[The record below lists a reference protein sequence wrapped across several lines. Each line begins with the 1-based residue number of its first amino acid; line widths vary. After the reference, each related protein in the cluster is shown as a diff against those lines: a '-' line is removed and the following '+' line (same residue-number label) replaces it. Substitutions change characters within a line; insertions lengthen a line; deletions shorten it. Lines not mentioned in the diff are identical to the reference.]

1 MRRFAY
7 LALGIIL
14 FAGCSKKQQGL
25 PDADNSYAVETVNS
39 SSADLNT
46 TYPATI
52 RGIQDVEIRPKIA
65 GNITQIYVAE
75 GQAVHRGQI
84 LFSIDSEQYVAAV
97 RAAEAQIKVCQA
109 NIATQRLTVANQ
121 RLLHSKQIISDYAM
135 KSAENQLQAL
145 QAQLASAQAQ
155 LASAHDNLRW
165 CTVSSPADGVIG
177 LLPYKVGTLV
187 GPSMAE
193 AFTTVSN
200 IEHVHIYFSMT
211 EKQLLAMARTSNGGV
226 KAAIKNM
233 PNVRLKLADGTIY
246 DEYGTIDAVSGVIN
260 QSTGAV
266 QMRATFSNSRHLLHS
281 GGTGNILL
289 PTIVSNT
296 IKVPQAAVTEI
307 QDKKFVYIVGAKNK
321 VKSTEI
327 TVEEQND
334 GIYYYVT
341 SGLKA
346 GDRIVIEGVQN
357 LKDDME
363 IKPITPQQA
372 AEKRAQA
379 AKDVK
384 EGKLPF

>member
-84 LFSIDSEQYVAAV
+84 LFTIDSEQYVAAV

-155 LASAHDNLRW
+155 LSSARDNLKW

-187 GPSMAE
+187 GPSMTE

-200 IEHVHIYFSMT
+200 IERVHIYFSMT
-211 EKQLLAMARTSNGGV
+211 EKQLLAMARTGNGGV

-233 PNVRLKLADGTIY
+233 PNVRLKLADGTMY
-246 DEYGTIDAVSGVIN
+246 DEYGTIDAVSGIIN

-334 GIYYYVT
+334 GTYYYVT

-357 LKDDME
+357 LKNDME

>member
-84 LFSIDSEQYVAAV
+84 LFTIDSEQYVAAV
-97 RAAEAQIKVCQA
+97 RAAEAQIKECQA

-155 LASAHDNLRW
+155 LSSARDNLKW

-200 IEHVHIYFSMT
+200 IERVHIYFSMT

-246 DEYGTIDAVSGVIN
+246 DEYGTIDAVSGIIN

-307 QDKKFVYIVGAKNK
+307 QDKKFVYIVDAKNK

-334 GIYYYVT
+334 GTYYYVT

>member
-84 LFSIDSEQYVAAV
+84 LFTIDSEQYVAAV

-155 LASAHDNLRW
+155 LSSARDNLKW

-200 IEHVHIYFSMT
+200 IERVHIYFSMT
-211 EKQLLAMARTSNGGV
+211 EKQLLAMARTGNGGV
-226 KAAIKNM
+226 KTAIKNM

-246 DEYGTIDAVSGVIN
+246 DEYGTIGVIN

-334 GIYYYVT
+334 GTYYYVT

-384 EGKLPF
+384 DGKLPF

>member
-84 LFSIDSEQYVAAV
+84 LFTIDSEQYVAAV

-155 LASAHDNLRW
+155 LSSARDNLKW

-200 IEHVHIYFSMT
+200 IERVHIYFSMT
-211 EKQLLAMARTSNGGV
+211 EKQLLAMARTGNGGV

-246 DEYGTIDAVSGVIN
+246 DEYGTIDAVSGIIN

-334 GIYYYVT
+334 GTYYYVT

>member
-25 PDADNSYAVETVNS
+25 SDADNSYAVETVNS

-52 RGIQDVEIRPKIA
+52 RGIQDVEIRPKIS

-75 GQAVHRGQI
+75 GQTVHRGQI
-84 LFSIDSEQYVAAV
+84 LFTIDSEQYAAAV

-155 LASAHDNLRW
+155 LSSARDNLKW

-200 IEHVHIYFSMT
+200 IERVHIYFSMT
-211 EKQLLAMARTSNGGV
+211 EKQLLAMARTGNGGV

-233 PNVRLKLADGTIY
+233 PNVRLKLADGTMY
-246 DEYGTIDAVSGVIN
+246 DEYGTIDAVSGIIN

-334 GIYYYVT
+334 GTYYYVT

>member
-84 LFSIDSEQYVAAV
+84 LFTIDSEQYVAAV

-155 LASAHDNLRW
+155 LSSARDNLKW

-200 IEHVHIYFSMT
+200 IERVHIYFSMT

-296 IKVPQAAVTEI
+296 IRVPQAAVTEI

-334 GIYYYVT
+334 GTYYYVT

-384 EGKLPF
+384 DGKLPF

>member
-84 LFSIDSEQYVAAV
+84 LFTIDSEQYVAAV

-155 LASAHDNLRW
+155 LSSARDNLKW

-200 IEHVHIYFSMT
+200 IERVHIYFSMT
-211 EKQLLAMARTSNGGV
+211 EKQLLAMARTGNGGV
-226 KAAIKNM
+226 KTAIKNM

-289 PTIVSNT
+289 HTIVSNT

-334 GIYYYVT
+334 GTYYYVT

-384 EGKLPF
+384 DGKLPF

>member
-84 LFSIDSEQYVAAV
+84 LFTIDSEQYVAAV

-121 RLLHSKQIISDYAM
+121 RLLHSKQIISDYTM

-155 LASAHDNLRW
+155 LSSARDNLKW

-200 IEHVHIYFSMT
+200 IERVHIYFSMT
-211 EKQLLAMARTSNGGV
+211 EKQLLAMARTGNGGV

-233 PNVRLKLADGTIY
+233 PNVRLKLADGTMY
-246 DEYGTIDAVSGVIN
+246 DEYGTIDAVSGIIN

-334 GIYYYVT
+334 GTYYYVT

>member
-84 LFSIDSEQYVAAV
+84 LFTIDSEQYVAAV

-155 LASAHDNLRW
+155 LSSARDNLKW

-334 GIYYYVT
+334 GTYYYVT

>member
-84 LFSIDSEQYVAAV
+84 LFTIDSEQYVAAV

-155 LASAHDNLRW
+155 LASARDNLRW

-200 IEHVHIYFSMT
+200 IERVHIYFSMT

-334 GIYYYVT
+334 GTYYYVT

>member
-84 LFSIDSEQYVAAV
+84 LFTIDSEQYVAAV

-155 LASAHDNLRW
+155 LSSARDNLKW

-200 IEHVHIYFSMT
+200 IERVHIYFSMT
-211 EKQLLAMARTSNGGV
+211 EKQLLAMARTGNGGV

-334 GIYYYVT
+334 GTYYYVT

-346 GDRIVIEGVQN
+346 GDRIVI
-357 LKDDME
+357 
-363 IKPITPQQA
+363 
-372 AEKRAQA
+372 
-379 AKDVK
+379 
-384 EGKLPF
+384 

>member
-84 LFSIDSEQYVAAV
+84 LFTIDSEQYVAAV

-155 LASAHDNLRW
+155 LSSARENLKW

-200 IEHVHIYFSMT
+200 IERVHIYFSMT
-211 EKQLLAMARTSNGGV
+211 EKQLLAMARTGNGGV
-226 KAAIKNM
+226 KTAIKNM

-334 GIYYYVT
+334 GTYYYVT

-384 EGKLPF
+384 DGKLPF

>member
-84 LFSIDSEQYVAAV
+84 LFTIDSEQYVAAV

-155 LASAHDNLRW
+155 LSSARDNLKW

-200 IEHVHIYFSMT
+200 IERVHIYFSMT
-211 EKQLLAMARTSNGGV
+211 EKQLLAMARTGNGGV

-233 PNVRLKLADGTIY
+233 PNVRLKLADGTMY
-246 DEYGTIDAVSGVIN
+246 DEYGTIDAVSGIIN

-334 GIYYYVT
+334 GTYYYVT

>member
-65 GNITQIYVAE
+65 GNITHIYVAE

-84 LFSIDSEQYVAAV
+84 LFTIDSEQYVAAV

-155 LASAHDNLRW
+155 LASARDNLRW

-334 GIYYYVT
+334 GTYYYVT

>member
-84 LFSIDSEQYVAAV
+84 LFTIDSEQYVAAV

-155 LASAHDNLRW
+155 LSSARDNLKW

-200 IEHVHIYFSMT
+200 IERVHIYFSMT
-211 EKQLLAMARTSNGGV
+211 EKQLLAMARTGNGGV

-246 DEYGTIDAVSGVIN
+246 DEYGTIDAVSGIIN

-307 QDKKFVYIVGAKNK
+307 QDKKFVYIVDAKNK

-334 GIYYYVT
+334 GTYYYVT

>member
-1 MRRFAY
+1 MRRFVY

-75 GQAVHRGQI
+75 GQTVHRGQI
-84 LFSIDSEQYVAAV
+84 LFTIDSEQYAAAV

-155 LASAHDNLRW
+155 LSSARDNLKW

-200 IEHVHIYFSMT
+200 IERVHIYFSMT
-211 EKQLLAMARTSNGGV
+211 EKQLLAMARTGNGGV

-233 PNVRLKLADGTIY
+233 PNVRLKLADGTMY
-246 DEYGTIDAVSGVIN
+246 DEYGTIDAVSGIIN

-334 GIYYYVT
+334 GTYYYVT

-357 LKDDME
+357 LKNDME

>member
-75 GQAVHRGQI
+75 GQTVHRGQI
-84 LFSIDSEQYVAAV
+84 LFTIDSEQYVAAV

-155 LASAHDNLRW
+155 LAGARDNLKW

-200 IEHVHIYFSMT
+200 IERVHVYFSMT
-211 EKQLLAMARTSNGGV
+211 EKQLLAMARTGNGGV
-226 KAAIKNM
+226 NAAIKNM
-233 PNVRLKLADGTIY
+233 PAVRLKLADGTMY
-246 DEYGTIDAVSGVIN
+246 DETGTIDAVSGVIN

-334 GIYYYVT
+334 GTYYYVT

-372 AEKRAQA
+372 AEKRTQA

>member
-1 MRRFAY
+1 MRRFVY

-75 GQAVHRGQI
+75 GQTVHRGQI
-84 LFSIDSEQYVAAV
+84 LFTIDSEQYAAAV

-155 LASAHDNLRW
+155 LSSARDNLKW

-200 IEHVHIYFSMT
+200 IERVHIYFSMT
-211 EKQLLAMARTSNGGV
+211 EKQLLAMARTGNGGV

-233 PNVRLKLADGTIY
+233 PNVRLKLADGTMY
-246 DEYGTIDAVSGVIN
+246 DEYGTIDAVSGIIN

-334 GIYYYVT
+334 GTYYYVT

>member
-52 RGIQDVEIRPKIA
+52 RGIQDVEIRPKIE

-75 GQAVHRGQI
+75 GQTVHRGQI
-84 LFSIDSEQYVAAV
+84 LFTIDSEQYVAAV

-155 LASAHDNLRW
+155 LSSARDNLKW

-200 IEHVHIYFSMT
+200 IERVHIYFSMT

-334 GIYYYVT
+334 GTYYYVT

>member
-1 MRRFAY
+1 MRRFVY

-84 LFSIDSEQYVAAV
+84 LFTIDSEQYVAAV

-155 LASAHDNLRW
+155 LSSARDNLKW

-200 IEHVHIYFSMT
+200 IERVHIYFSMT
-211 EKQLLAMARTSNGGV
+211 EKQLLAMARTGNGGV

-233 PNVRLKLADGTIY
+233 PNVRLKLADGTMY
-246 DEYGTIDAVSGVIN
+246 DEYGTIDAVSGIIN

-334 GIYYYVT
+334 GTYYYVT

-357 LKDDME
+357 LKNDME

>member
-84 LFSIDSEQYVAAV
+84 LFTIDSEQYVAAV

-155 LASAHDNLRW
+155 LSSARDNLKW

-200 IEHVHIYFSMT
+200 IERVHIYFSMT

-334 GIYYYVT
+334 GTYYYVT

>member
-1 MRRFAY
+1 MRRFVY

-84 LFSIDSEQYVAAV
+84 LFTIDSEQYVAAV

-155 LASAHDNLRW
+155 LSSARDNLKW

-200 IEHVHIYFSMT
+200 IERVHIYFSMT
-211 EKQLLAMARTSNGGV
+211 EKQLLAMARTGNGGV
-226 KAAIKNM
+226 KTAIKNM

-334 GIYYYVT
+334 GTYYYVT

-384 EGKLPF
+384 DGKLPF

>member
-84 LFSIDSEQYVAAV
+84 LFTIDSEQYVAAV

-155 LASAHDNLRW
+155 LSSARDNLKW

-200 IEHVHIYFSMT
+200 IERVHIYFSMT
-211 EKQLLAMARTSNGGV
+211 EKQLLAMARTGNGGV

-334 GIYYYVT
+334 GTYYYVT

-372 AEKRAQA
+372 AEKRTQA

>member
-1 MRRFAY
+1 MRRFVY

-52 RGIQDVEIRPKIA
+52 RGIQDVEIRPKIS
-65 GNITQIYVAE
+65 GNIIQIYVAE
-75 GQAVHRGQI
+75 GQTVHRGQI
-84 LFSIDSEQYVAAV
+84 LFTIDSEQYAAAV

-155 LASAHDNLRW
+155 LSSARDNLKW

-200 IEHVHIYFSMT
+200 IERVHIYFSMT
-211 EKQLLAMARTSNGGV
+211 EKQLLAMARTGNGGV

-233 PNVRLKLADGTIY
+233 PNVRLKLADGTMY
-246 DEYGTIDAVSGVIN
+246 DEYGTIDAVSGIIN

-334 GIYYYVT
+334 GTYYYVT

-357 LKDDME
+357 LKNDME

-379 AKDVK
+379 VK

>member
-84 LFSIDSEQYVAAV
+84 LFTIDSEQYVAAV
-97 RAAEAQIKVCQA
+97 RAAEAQIEVCQA

-155 LASAHDNLRW
+155 LASARDNLRW

-246 DEYGTIDAVSGVIN
+246 DEYGTIDAVSGIIN

-334 GIYYYVT
+334 GTYYYVT

>member
-1 MRRFAY
+1 
-7 LALGIIL
+7 
-14 FAGCSKKQQGL
+14 
-25 PDADNSYAVETVNS
+25 
-39 SSADLNT
+39 
-46 TYPATI
+46 
-52 RGIQDVEIRPKIA
+52 
-65 GNITQIYVAE
+65 
-75 GQAVHRGQI
+75 
-84 LFSIDSEQYVAAV
+84 
-97 RAAEAQIKVCQA
+97 
-109 NIATQRLTVANQ
+109 
-121 RLLHSKQIISDYAM
+121 
-135 KSAENQLQAL
+135 
-145 QAQLASAQAQ
+145 
-155 LASAHDNLRW
+155 
-165 CTVSSPADGVIG
+165 
-177 LLPYKVGTLV
+177 
-187 GPSMAE
+187 MAE

-200 IEHVHIYFSMT
+200 IERVHIYFSMT
-211 EKQLLAMARTSNGGV
+211 EKQLLAMARTGNGGV

-233 PNVRLKLADGTIY
+233 PNVRLKLADGTMY
-246 DEYGTIDAVSGVIN
+246 DEYGTIDAVSGIIN

-334 GIYYYVT
+334 GTYYYVT

-357 LKDDME
+357 LKNDME

>member
-75 GQAVHRGQI
+75 GQTVHRGQI
-84 LFSIDSEQYVAAV
+84 LFTIDSEQYVAAV

-121 RLLHSKQIISDYAM
+121 RLLHSKQIISDYTM

-155 LASAHDNLRW
+155 LSSARDNLKW

-200 IEHVHIYFSMT
+200 IERVHIYFSMT
-211 EKQLLAMARTSNGGV
+211 EKQLLAMARTGNGGV

-334 GIYYYVT
+334 GTYYYVT

>member
-75 GQAVHRGQI
+75 GQTVHRGQI
-84 LFSIDSEQYVAAV
+84 LFTIDSEQYAAAV

-155 LASAHDNLRW
+155 LSSARDNLKW

-200 IEHVHIYFSMT
+200 IERVHIYFSMT
-211 EKQLLAMARTSNGGV
+211 EKQLLAMARTGNGGV

-233 PNVRLKLADGTIY
+233 PNVRLKLADGTMY
-246 DEYGTIDAVSGVIN
+246 DEYGTIDAVSGIIN

-334 GIYYYVT
+334 GTYYYVT

>member
-1 MRRFAY
+1 MRRFVY

-84 LFSIDSEQYVAAV
+84 LFTIDSEQYVAAV

-155 LASAHDNLRW
+155 LSSARDNLKW

-187 GPSMAE
+187 GPSMTE

-200 IEHVHIYFSMT
+200 IERVHIYFSMT
-211 EKQLLAMARTSNGGV
+211 EKQLLAMARTGNGGV

-334 GIYYYVT
+334 GTYYYVT

>member
-84 LFSIDSEQYVAAV
+84 LFTIDSEQYVAAV

-155 LASAHDNLRW
+155 LSSARDNLKW

-200 IEHVHIYFSMT
+200 IERVHIYFSMT

-233 PNVRLKLADGTIY
+233 PNVRLKLADGTMY

-334 GIYYYVT
+334 GTYYYVT

>member
-334 GIYYYVT
+334 GTYYYVT

>member
-84 LFSIDSEQYVAAV
+84 LFTIDSEQYVAAV

-155 LASAHDNLRW
+155 LSSARDNLKW

-200 IEHVHIYFSMT
+200 IERVHIYFSMT
-211 EKQLLAMARTSNGGV
+211 EKQLLAMARTGNGGV
-226 KAAIKNM
+226 KTAIKNM

-334 GIYYYVT
+334 GTYYYVT

-384 EGKLPF
+384 DGKLPF

>member
-1 MRRFAY
+1 MRRFVY

-52 RGIQDVEIRPKIA
+52 RGIQDVEIRPKIS
-65 GNITQIYVAE
+65 GNIIQIYVAE
-75 GQAVHRGQI
+75 GQTVHRGQI
-84 LFSIDSEQYVAAV
+84 LFTIDSEQYAAAV

-155 LASAHDNLRW
+155 LSSARDNLKW

-200 IEHVHIYFSMT
+200 IERVHIYFSMT
-211 EKQLLAMARTSNGGV
+211 EKQLLAMARTGNGGV

-233 PNVRLKLADGTIY
+233 PNVRLKLADGTMY
-246 DEYGTIDAVSGVIN
+246 DEYGTIDAVSGIIN

-334 GIYYYVT
+334 GTYYYVT

-357 LKDDME
+357 LKNDME

>member
-65 GNITQIYVAE
+65 GNITQSYVAE

-84 LFSIDSEQYVAAV
+84 LFTIDSEQYVAAV

-155 LASAHDNLRW
+155 LSSARDNLKW

-200 IEHVHIYFSMT
+200 IERVHIYFSMT
-211 EKQLLAMARTSNGGV
+211 EKQLLAMARTGNGGV

-233 PNVRLKLADGTIY
+233 PNVRLKLADGTMY
-246 DEYGTIDAVSGVIN
+246 DEYGTIDAVSGIIN

-334 GIYYYVT
+334 GTYYYVT

>member
-84 LFSIDSEQYVAAV
+84 LFTIDSEQYVAAV

-121 RLLHSKQIISDYAM
+121 RLLHSKQIISDYTM

-155 LASAHDNLRW
+155 LSSARDNLKW

-200 IEHVHIYFSMT
+200 IERVHIYFSMT
-211 EKQLLAMARTSNGGV
+211 EKQLLAMARTGNGGV

-246 DEYGTIDAVSGVIN
+246 DEYGTIDAVSGIIN

-334 GIYYYVT
+334 GTYYYVT

>member
-84 LFSIDSEQYVAAV
+84 LFTIDSEQYVAAV

-155 LASAHDNLRW
+155 LSSARDNLKW

-200 IEHVHIYFSMT
+200 IERVHIYFSMT
-211 EKQLLAMARTSNGGV
+211 EKQLLAMARTGNGGV

-307 QDKKFVYIVGAKNK
+307 QDKKFVYIVGVKNK

-334 GIYYYVT
+334 GTYYYVT

>member
-1 MRRFAY
+1 M
-7 LALGIIL
+7 
-14 FAGCSKKQQGL
+14 
-25 PDADNSYAVETVNS
+25 
-39 SSADLNT
+39 
-46 TYPATI
+46 
-52 RGIQDVEIRPKIA
+52 
-65 GNITQIYVAE
+65 
-75 GQAVHRGQI
+75 
-84 LFSIDSEQYVAAV
+84 
-97 RAAEAQIKVCQA
+97 
-109 NIATQRLTVANQ
+109 
-121 RLLHSKQIISDYAM
+121 
-135 KSAENQLQAL
+135 
-145 QAQLASAQAQ
+145 
-155 LASAHDNLRW
+155 
-165 CTVSSPADGVIG
+165 
-177 LLPYKVGTLV
+177 
-187 GPSMAE
+187 
-193 AFTTVSN
+193 
-200 IEHVHIYFSMT
+200 
-211 EKQLLAMARTSNGGV
+211 

-233 PNVRLKLADGTIY
+233 PNVRLKLADGTMY
-246 DEYGTIDAVSGVIN
+246 DEYGTIDAVSGIIN

-296 IKVPQAAVTEI
+296 IKVPQAAVTEN

-334 GIYYYVT
+334 GTYYYVT

-357 LKDDME
+357 LKNDME

>member
-65 GNITQIYVAE
+65 GNITQIYVTE

-121 RLLHSKQIISDYAM
+121 RLLHFKQIISDYAM

-155 LASAHDNLRW
+155 LASAYDNLRW

-200 IEHVHIYFSMT
+200 IERVHIYFSMT

-334 GIYYYVT
+334 GTYYYVT